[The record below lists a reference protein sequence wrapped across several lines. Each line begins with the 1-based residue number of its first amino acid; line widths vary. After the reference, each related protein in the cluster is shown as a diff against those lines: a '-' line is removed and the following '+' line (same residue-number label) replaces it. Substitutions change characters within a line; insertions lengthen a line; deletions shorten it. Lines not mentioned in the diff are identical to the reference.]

1 MNETIEYQKYPKGN
15 RKYKD
20 TVFQRAFVKK
30 KDLLD
35 LYNAVN
41 GTDYQNEEELVINTL
56 QDAVYMYMKND
67 VSFIVDCRM
76 NLYEHQSTVNP
87 NMPLR
92 GLLYFSKL
100 YETYVE
106 LHEIDVYSSTL
117 QKLPT
122 PRYIVFYNGT
132 KEEVD
137 KRVFRLSEA
146 FENGEG
152 CLECE
157 ATVLNINYGHNH
169 ELLEKCKRLEEYS
182 RFVAI
187 VRHHSAE
194 NSVDFET
201 AIMNAIEECIAKGI
215 LKDILEK
222 QKAEVV
228 SLVLTTFNRELYER
242 NLKKDAHEAGYS
254 EGKNAGAQEHLE
266 FQVKKKLDKGKSVDE
281 IIYEL
286 EEDEV
291 LIRKTVEKL
300 CKENRD

>member
-122 PRYIVFYNGT
+122 PRYIVFYNGM

-169 ELLEKCKRLEEYS
+169 ELLEKCKRL
-182 RFVAI
+182 
-187 VRHHSAE
+187 
-194 NSVDFET
+194 
-201 AIMNAIEECIAKGI
+201 EECIAKGI

-291 LIRKTVEKL
+291 LICKTVEKL

>member
-169 ELLEKCKRLEEYS
+169 ELLEKCKRLEE
-182 RFVAI
+182 
-187 VRHHSAE
+187 
-194 NSVDFET
+194 
-201 AIMNAIEECIAKGI
+201 CIAKGI

>member
-122 PRYIVFYNGT
+122 PRYIVFYNGM

-169 ELLEKCKRLEEYS
+169 ELLEKCKRL
-182 RFVAI
+182 
-187 VRHHSAE
+187 
-194 NSVDFET
+194 
-201 AIMNAIEECIAKGI
+201 EECIAKGI

-281 IIYEL
+281 IIFEL
-286 EEDEV
+286 EEDDV
-291 LIRKTVEKL
+291 LICRIVEKL
-300 CKENRD
+300 RTENNN